1 MVVVS
6 IEDIR
11 GNLKQL
17 SDEELARI
25 ARGKADEYR
34 QEAIAFANA
43 ELLARGVDLDRYTD
57 LPTEAAQPVSSSELG
72 QTARPAVRFPRW
84 WFWCCLTAAIAV
96 IFAMLRNPE
105 AYSGKPTVYMLTVA
119 IDLIVLADID
129 LIFDRRNQKAYF
141 RSRQG
146 WQVIVALGITFWSFL
161 CMFGAV
167 KY

>member
-1 MVVVS
+1 MDVS
-6 IEDIR
+6 VEDIR

-43 ELLARGVDLDRYTD
+43 ELLARGVDIDRYGD
-57 LPTEAAQPVSSSELG
+57 LSTGRAQPVSSPELG
-72 QTARPAVRFPRW
+72 QKARPAVRFPRW
-84 WFWCCLTAAIAV
+84 WFWGCLTAAIAV
-96 IFAMLRNPE
+96 IFAMLRNSE
-105 AYSGKPTVYMLTVA
+105 AYSGKATVYMLTVA
-119 IDLIVLADID
+119 IDLIVLADLD
-129 LIFDRRNQKAYF
+129 LLFDWRNQKGYF

-146 WQVIVALGITFWSFL
+146 WQVIVALGITLWSFL
-161 CMFGAV
+161 CLFGAV